1 MPDLRAL
8 GQEVVDHP
16 FREPT
21 PVELLQGRA
30 QAYVRRRQRLM
41 TISSV
46 GVALLMV
53 AALIGVA
60 RSASGASG
68 AHQVVA
74 VPTTAAEE
82 TSTTAVSQAE
92 ETTTSVAASSATT
105 ASAGGA
111 TATTAKAATSATTA
125 KKSSTAT
132 TVKVVAKPATQVVG
146 GITNLLSV
154 TTTAPSGPTPQAG
167 G

>member
-82 TSTTAVSQAE
+82 TSTTVVSQAE
-92 ETTTSVAASSATT
+92 ETTTSAVADSASTAAGATT
-105 ASAGGA
+105 TAKKAT
-111 TATTAKAATSATTA
+111 TATTAKKAT
-125 KKSSTAT
+125 TAT
-132 TVKVVAKPATQVVG
+132 TVKVV
-146 GITNLLSV
+146 TNLSAGISNLLNV
-154 TTTAPSGPTPQAG
+154 QATTTTARSGP
-167 G
+167 